1 MIIEHFYPSTALL
14 QQDLL
19 KDVLYDL
26 SVSLSGRE
34 RASLAV
40 SGGNSPKPFY
50 QMLSLAELDWGRVDV
65 ALVDERWV
73 ESNHPGSNTG
83 MIAATL
89 LQSNAAAA
97 RFVPIKNDASK
108 PTAGL
113 EQAEQQYR
121 DLILPFDLVLLG
133 MGPDGHTASLFPNS
147 EGLKQALEGDALL
160 AAITAQK
167 TAVTG
172 DHLERISLSV
182 SGICRSKKIMLLI
195 GGEEKL
201 KVYQAAK
208 EHADFFST
216 PIAAVLNQN
225 QVDVHV
231 YWAP

>member
-1 MIIEHFYPSTALL
+1 MIIEHFYPSTDLL

-26 SVSLSGRE
+26 IVSLNSRE
-34 RASLAV
+34 RASIAV

-50 QMLSLAELDWGRVDV
+50 QMLSQAELYWDRVDV

-73 ESNHPGSNTG
+73 ESDHQASNTA
-83 MIAATL
+83 MVAASL
-89 LQSNAAAA
+89 LQSKAAAA
-97 RFVPIKNDASK
+97 RFVAIKNDAST
-108 PTAGL
+108 PASGL

-121 DLILPFDLVLLG
+121 DLALPFDLVLLG
-133 MGPDGHTASLFPNS
+133 MGPDGHTASLFPGA
-147 EGLKQALEGDALL
+147 EGLEQALGGDTLL

-172 DHLERISLSV
+172 DHVERMSLSLK
-182 SGICRSKKIMLLI
+182 GICHSKKIMLLI
-195 GGEEKL
+195 SGEEKL

-208 EHADFFST
+208 EQGNIFST
-216 PIAAVLNQN
+216 PVAAVLNQN